1 MAVLLLIVKTCQTP
15 LEPGEVIGNTAAYS
29 KADDLLIVGSA
40 ICPHM
45 VLLPLS
51 DVGTI
56 CGLHPTCAGRQLTRP
71 ETCRLKGHGMQCVTS
86 FLDLTSFS
94 SQLFV
99 HR

>member
-1 MAVLLLIVKTCQTP
+1 MAVLLLTVKTCQTP

-56 CGLHPTCAGRQLTRP
+56 
-71 ETCRLKGHGMQCVTS
+71 
-86 FLDLTSFS
+86 
-94 SQLFV
+94 
-99 HR
+99 